1 MSEPNGP
8 VIPTPVQKLDDA
20 AHRADATI
28 HEVLEYLKEK
38 VEWLLS
44 EVGPHLDPTD
54 NPNKV
59 ADSTEEP
66 QP

>member
-44 EVGPHLDPTD
+44 EVGEKPKNNE

>member
-8 VIPTPVQKLDDA
+8 VIPAPVQKLDDA
-20 AHRADATI
+20 AHRVDATI

-38 VEWLLS
+38 VDWLLS
-44 EVGPHLDPTD
+44 VVGEKPNKDV
-54 NPNKV
+54 NKV